1 MKQKKTIQELE
12 RGDRTPLVDQKPDW
26 MTHKDPNA
34 YAKVTDLPNALA
46 EVRRLKKEN
55 TGLVEERR
63 DLRVNAE
70 KYEKR
75 AVYVRKKFNE
85 LKEMYEKKGG
95 KVNDISNVT
104 GASNQTSKYRIKCTE
119 L

>member
-1 MKQKKTIQELE
+1 M
-12 RGDRTPLVDQKPDW
+12 
-26 MTHKDPNA
+26 
-34 YAKVTDLPNALA
+34 TDLPNALA

-55 TGLVEERR
+55 TALVEERR
-63 DLRVNAE
+63 DLKVNAE

-75 AVYVRKKFNE
+75 SLYVRKKFLD
-85 LKEMYEKKGG
+85 LKELYEKKGG